1 MFFRVDQNNHA
12 VDIKATIRECLRDE
26 MSSLRMDL
34 KKDMAEFKMDL
45 TVTVKQKIEQMDH
58 YQRQELS
65 ELKSHVIHSSS

>member
-1 MFFRVDQNNHA
+1 
-12 VDIKATIRECLRDE
+12 

-34 KKDMAEFKMDL
+34 KKDLAEFKMDL

-65 ELKSHVIHSSS
+65 ELKSHVIHSSSQGLTFWCLTFYKKLNLLSVSIRIIN